1 MWRRK
6 ISEATKN
13 AQPGRTEKGAIMR
26 TELDKI
32 KQANREGI
40 RFGAQEMRDRIVAEL
55 EFNAAP
61 AAIIRMV
68 ERVEVTDGLRV
79 MT

>member
-1 MWRRK
+1 MARP
-6 ISEATKN
+6 SGETSMTTEA
-13 AQPGRTEKGAIMR
+13 Q
-26 TELDKI
+26 KI

-61 AAIIRMV
+61 PAIIRMV
-68 ERVEVTDGLRV
+68 ERVEVAFQKLKAA
-79 MT
+79 